1 MDALFITTSQVLHR
15 FMSTESVMPSIS
27 SSVAPFSY
35 FYQSF
40 PASGSFPRT
49 WDFSSGGKKYWS
61 FSFSVSPSNEYLE
74 SLPKS
79 SKKRGGGGRSEIK
92 KEKILFFLVGAMRF
106 SYLRRKM
113 SRGET

>member
-27 SSVAPFSY
+27 SSVALFSSC
-35 FYQSF
+35 YQSF
-40 PASGSFPRT
+40 LASGSFTMT
-49 WDFSSGGKKYWS
+49 WDFSSGGKNIGAS
-61 FSFSVSPSNEYLE
+61 ASVSV
-74 SLPKS
+74 LPMNTQNLS
-79 SKKRGGGGRSEIK
+79 QSPQKKGGGGRSEIK
-92 KEKILFFLVGAMRF
+92 KEKILFFFVGAMRF